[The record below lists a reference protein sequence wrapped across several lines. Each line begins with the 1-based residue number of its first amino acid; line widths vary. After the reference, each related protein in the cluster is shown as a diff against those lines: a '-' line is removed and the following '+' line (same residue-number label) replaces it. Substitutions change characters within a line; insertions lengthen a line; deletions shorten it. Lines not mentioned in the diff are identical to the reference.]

1 MIIMCEKCPGRGWKP
16 LQVAFIQCEVT
27 GRVIVPGPEQMF
39 WTRA

>member
-1 MIIMCEKCPGRGWKP
+1 MIIMCDKCPGRGWKP

-27 GRVIVPGPEQMF
+27 GRVIVPEPEQRF